1 MGSLSRTLYGG
12 SKSTSNST
20 GQQESGN
27 RAYDLLSGQLG
38 GTLGQAGAASSQ
50 LANLLGLGGGPAQ
63 TEGFDRWRD
72 STGYQFG
79 LNSGMDAITGSAAA
93 KGLLNSGSTAKALNR
108 FGQDYASTK
117 FGEYANQ
124 LSGLLGQG
132 LQAGQTIGG
141 AGSWSKGT
149 SMFSSKTE
157 QSNKGIS
164 GIVGSLFGK

>member
-1 MGSLSRTLYGG
+1 MGSLATNLFGG
-12 SKSTSNST
+12 SKESQSSQGTQTSYNK
-20 GQQESGN
+20 
-27 RAYDLLSGQLG
+27 AYDLLAGALSP
-38 GTLGQAGAASSQ
+38 TLNQAGAASGQ

-79 LNSGMDAITGSAAA
+79 LKSGMDAITGSAAA

-141 AGSWSKGT
+141 AGNYSYGQQSSQGQSRASGGGFGGVLGT
-149 SMFSSKTE
+149 LLAK
-157 QSNKGIS
+157 
-164 GIVGSLFGK
+164 